1 MVGFFNDR
9 TSAPTFIFYE
19 SPTATFHPLQE
30 GIDFLL
36 RDAFLHS
43 LQLAMPPLY
52 TLYIVD
58 LWQRHIMT

>member
-1 MVGFFNDR
+1 MIGPVPLHSFFMTR
-9 TSAPTFIFYE
+9 QLPRFI
-19 SPTATFHPLQE
+19 HMQE

-43 LQLAMPPLY
+43 LQLAM
-52 TLYIVD
+52 LYIVD

>member
-19 SPTATFHPLQE
+19 SPTATFHP
-30 GIDFLL
+30 IDFLL

-52 TLYIVD
+52 TCIVD